1 MTKKLRHY
9 HAKGKRQYFYQHKPL
24 PRTVLTLF
32 FTFMVFII
40 LVITMFF
47 VGLVM
52 MLLVR
57 TQILAE
63 TALVNFYHMPLLI
76 FAIVSIV
83 VGTVVATLFSS
94 IPLKPVHILIEGMDR
109 LANGDFSSRIQLG
122 HNQLSQSL
130 ETSFN
135 RMAEELG
142 QTEMLRSDF
151 INNFSHEIN
160 TPIMSIRG
168 FAKLLQKG
176 HLPEEKQAEYLAI
189 IVDEMTRLADLSTNA
204 LNLTKI
210 ENQIILTDT
219 SLFNLSEQLRNSIL
233 LLEQKWVKKQLTI
246 HPEFDEYMIVANE
259 ELLKQVWINLI
270 DNAIKFSPENKS
282 IRITIKAVDDTYQVN
297 IYNTGPVI
305 EEENLR
311 KLFNK
316 YWQADSSHSG
326 SGSGIGLS
334 IAKSVVDLHNGQIIV
349 DSRPQWTRFSVNLP
363 QHAESQPHYNSKI
376 N

>member
-1 MTKKLRHY
+1 MTKHQHHHQIKEKRHIFFK
-9 HAKGKRQYFYQHKPL
+9 HTLL
-24 PRTVLTLF
+24 PRTILTIL
-32 FTFMVFII
+32 FTFIVFII
-40 LVITMFF
+40 LVITMFL
-47 VGLVM
+47 VGLI
-52 MLLVR
+52 MLLLVQ

-63 TALVNFYHMPLLI
+63 TSLANFHYMPIII

-83 VGTVVATLFSS
+83 IGTLVTTLFSS
-94 IPLKPVHILIEGMDR
+94 IPLKPFHILIEGMDQ
-109 LANGDFSSRIQLG
+109 LAHGNFDARITLG
-122 HNQLSQSL
+122 NNQLAQRL
-130 ETSFN
+130 ESSFN

-151 INNFSHEIN
+151 INNFSHEFK

-168 FAKLLQKG
+168 FAKLLQKN
-176 HLPEEKQAEYLAI
+176 HLPEEKRAEYLAI

-210 ENQIILTDT
+210 ENQIILTEVT
-219 SLFNLSEQLRNSIL
+219 SFNLSEQLRNSIL
-233 LLEQKWVKKQLTI
+233 LLEQKWAQKQLRML
-246 HPEFDEYMIVANE
+246 PEFDEYTIEANE
-259 ELLKQVWINLI
+259 ELLKQVWINLL

-282 IRITIKAVDDTYQVN
+282 IRIILEAIDEFYHVN

-334 IAKSVVDLHNGQIIV
+334 IAKSVVNLHNGQIIV
-349 DSRPQWTRFSVNLP
+349 ESRPEWTLFSVVLP
-363 QHAESQPHYNSKI
+363 KQIESQIKI
-376 N
+376 TSND

>member
-1 MTKKLRHY
+1 MTRHQ
-9 HAKGKRQYFYQHKPL
+9 HPHQIKEKRHIFFKHILL
-24 PRTVLTLF
+24 PRTILTIL
-32 FTFMVFII
+32 FTFIVFII
-40 LVITMFF
+40 LVITMFL
-47 VGLVM
+47 VGLI
-52 MLLVR
+52 MLLLVQ

-63 TALVNFYHMPLLI
+63 TSLANFHYMPIII

-83 VGTVVATLFSS
+83 IGTLVTTLFSS
-94 IPLKPVHILIEGMDR
+94 IPLKPVHILIEGMDQ
-109 LANGDFSSRIQLG
+109 LAHGNFDARITLG
-122 HNQLSQSL
+122 NNQLAQRL
-130 ETSFN
+130 ENSFN
-135 RMAEELG
+135 QMAEELG

-151 INNFSHEIN
+151 INNFSHEFK

-168 FAKLLQKG
+168 FAKLLQKN
-176 HLPEEKQAEYLAI
+176 HLPEEKRAEYLAI
-189 IVDEMTRLADLSTNA
+189 IIDEMTRLADLSTNA

-210 ENQIILTDT
+210 ENQIILTEVT
-219 SLFNLSEQLRNSIL
+219 SFNLSEQLRNSIL
-233 LLEQKWVKKQLTI
+233 LLEQKWAQKQLRI
-246 HPEFDEYMIVANE
+246 LPEFDEYTIDANE
-259 ELLKQVWINLI
+259 ELLKQVWINLL

-282 IRITIKAVDDTYQVN
+282 IRITLEAIDEFYHVN